1 MKAIEIKNQS
11 LVLCERDIPVP
22 KEGEILVEVKAAGV
36 NRPDILQRMGMYP
49 PPKGITDIPGLE
61 ISGIVIEG
69 SGAFKE
75 GDEICALLAG
85 GGYAEYAVVPVE
97 QCLLKPKNIS
107 FEEGACLAEALFT
120 IQNTLIERGQ
130 IKKDQNIL
138 IHGGSSGIGS
148 FAIQIASAWGCHVYT
163 TAGSAE
169 KCEACIEF
177 GAALAVNYKKEDF
190 EEVLEDI
197 KIDVVLDMVGGSYI
211 NKNIKLMNENGRLV
225 HIAFLEGKRAPI
237 DIQKIMQKRLVLT
250 GATLRNAP
258 VSEKGLLRDA
268 IKEKLWPWV
277 EQDVIKVSIDSE
289 FPLKDAWKAHV
300 RMESSKHIGKIVLTM

>member
-11 LVLCERDIPVP
+11 LVLCERDVPIPQS
-22 KEGEILVEVKAAGV
+22 GEVLIQVKAAGV

-61 ISGIVIEG
+61 VSGIVVEG
-69 SGAFKE
+69 AGSFKK
-75 GDEICALLAG
+75 GDEVCALLAG
-85 GGYAEYAVVPVE
+85 GGYAEYVVAPIE

-107 FEEGACLAEALFT
+107 FEEAACLPEALFT
-120 IQNTLIERGQ
+120 IQNTLIDRGQ
-130 IKKDQNIL
+130 LQKGQNVL

-148 FAIQIASAWGCHVYT
+148 FAIQIAAAWGCKVYT

-177 GAALAVNYKKEDF
+177 GAVLAVNYKKEDF

-197 KIDVVLDMVGGSYI
+197 KMDVVLDMVGGSYI

-250 GATLRNAP
+250 GATLRAAP
-258 VSEKGLLRDA
+258 VAEKGILRDSL
-268 IKEKLWPWV
+268 KKTVWPWV
-277 EQDVIKVSIDSE
+277 EQGVIKVTIDSE

-300 RMESSKHIGKIVLTM
+300 RMESSKHIGKIVLTL